1 MSGLAA
7 TLHAGIE
14 AKMPFY
20 ERLSF
25 GLLGTHRFNG
35 AYSWTEGRL
44 AANVMPVDCIGLA
57 ASCAVSN
64 FGGSFGGIVNF
75 VFPGFNF
82 FVGVD
87 SFMLKVSPQYIP
99 VEKFNTN
106 LALGFNIT
114 FGKGQKE

>member
-1 MSGLAA
+1 
-7 TLHAGIE
+7 
-14 AKMPFY
+14 
-20 ERLSF
+20 
-25 GLLGTHRFNG
+25 
-35 AYSWTEGRL
+35 
-44 AANVMPVDCIGLA
+44 MPVDCIGLA

-64 FGGSFGGIVNF
+64 FGGSFGGIVNLA
-75 VFPGFNF
+75 FPGFNF